1 MESTFVM
8 EGNVERFKEPESEEA
23 QIPVKARD
31 VFFSKII
38 LTGPAIHA
46 APYLVGVGVLL
57 SEQSGRGVKLAIHLN
72 ALPMF
77 RMSRTVKVK

>member
-1 MESTFVM
+1 MAITSGKMESTFVM

-46 APYLVGVGVLL
+46 APYLVGVVFFYRNKAV
-57 SEQSGRGVKLAIHLN
+57 EE
-72 ALPMF
+72 
-77 RMSRTVKVK
+77 